1 MTRADIESIEKQ
13 DIRRRYAGKQ
23 APWVNRKNLT
33 AARVMGGK
41 PLMKLESERKLKEW
55 LQTEQAA
62 HYAAKGR
69 IGKAKAKEPTKRKA
83 HTPRSSSEFCLPLI
97 GV

>member
-1 MTRADIESIEKQ
+1 
-13 DIRRRYAGKQ
+13 
-23 APWVNRKNLT
+23 
-33 AARVMGGK
+33 MGGK
-41 PLMKLESERKLKEW
+41 PLVKLESEQKLRGW

-83 HTPRSSSEFCLPLI
+83 HTPRSFFEFCLLLM

>member
-41 PLMKLESERKLKEW
+41 PLMKLESEQKLKEW
-55 LQTEQAA
+55 LLREKAA
-62 HYAAKGR
+62 HNAAKGR
-69 IGKAKAKEPTKRKA
+69 IDKAKAKEPTKRKA
-83 HTPRSSSEFCLPLI
+83 HTPHSSSEFCLPFI

>member
-1 MTRADIESIEKQ
+1 MTRAGIESIEKQ
-13 DIRRRYAGKQ
+13 DIRRCYAGKQ

-33 AARVMGGK
+33 VARVMGGK
-41 PLMKLESERKLKEW
+41 PLMKLESEQKLKEW

-62 HYAAKGR
+62 QYAAKGR

>member
-1 MTRADIESIEKQ
+1 M
-13 DIRRRYAGKQ
+13 
-23 APWVNRKNLT
+23 NRENLT
-33 AARVMGGK
+33 AVRVIGGK
-41 PLMKLESERKLKEW
+41 LLMKLESEQKLIEW
-55 LQTEQAA
+55 PQTEQAA

>member
-1 MTRADIESIEKQ
+1 
-13 DIRRRYAGKQ
+13 
-23 APWVNRKNLT
+23 
-33 AARVMGGK
+33 
-41 PLMKLESERKLKEW
+41 MKLESEQKLKEW

-69 IGKAKAKEPTKRKA
+69 IGKAKANEPTKRKA
-83 HTPRSSSEFCLPLI
+83 HTPRSSEFCLPLI

>member
-23 APWVNRKNLT
+23 ARWVNRKNIT
-33 AARVMGGK
+33 VARVMGGK
-41 PLMKLESERKLKEW
+41 PLMKLESEQKLKEW

-62 HYAAKGR
+62 HYATRG
-69 IGKAKAKEPTKRKA
+69 E
-83 HTPRSSSEFCLPLI
+83 
-97 GV
+97 

>member
-1 MTRADIESIEKQ
+1 MTRAGIESIEKQ
-13 DIRRRYAGKQ
+13 DIRRCYAGKQ
-23 APWVNRKNLT
+23 APWVDRKNLT
-33 AARVMGGK
+33 AARVMGVK
-41 PLMKLESERKLKEW
+41 PLMKLGSEQNLKEW

-69 IGKAKAKEPTKRKA
+69 IGKAKAKGPTKRKE
-83 HTPRSSSEFCLPLI
+83 HTPHSSSEFCLPLI